1 MTISI
6 YIVIIILVLYFIWIS
21 YFKYEENVYVVSD
34 IDNNTYLIRR
44 GKNKSQDFLK
54 NSANTL
60 ADINKRVLTLI
71 NKLDDKSKIEPQ
83 KYYFVKYLKK
93 RYNASKLSEAAY
105 DPKYTTYTIN
115 KDEMHVCLRTRDT
128 NENLYDVNLLMY
140 VILHELAHMGNY
152 DNNNDPII
160 GHGDEFKN
168 IFNILVTE
176 SIQMNLYIY
185 QNYREKPVEYCGI
198 ILNSSII

>member
-1 MTISI
+1 MTITI
-6 YIVIIILVLYFIWIS
+6 YIVIIILILYFIWIS
-21 YFKYEENVYVVSD
+21 YFKYDENVYVVSD
-34 IDNNTYLIRR
+34 VDKNTYLIRR
-44 GKNKSQDFLK
+44 GQNKSEEFLK

-60 ADINKRVLTLI
+60 ANINKRVLTLI
-71 NKLDDKSKIEPQ
+71 NKLDDKSKANPD
-83 KYYFVKYLKK
+83 KYYFVKHLKK

-115 KDEMHVCLRTRDT
+115 KDEMHVCLRTRDM
-128 NENLYDVNLLMY
+128 NENLYDINLLMY

-152 DNNNDPII
+152 DNNDEPII

-176 SIQMNLYIY
+176 SIQMNLYVY